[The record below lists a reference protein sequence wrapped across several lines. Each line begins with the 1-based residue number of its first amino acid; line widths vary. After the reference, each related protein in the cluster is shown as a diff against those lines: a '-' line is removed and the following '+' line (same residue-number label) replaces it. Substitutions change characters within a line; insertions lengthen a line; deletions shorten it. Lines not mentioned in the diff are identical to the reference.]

1 MPRMAENMRNST
13 QRRNSNPFSLHTLAA
28 ALLMLACLI
37 TSGCSLGVMAGKML
51 FGDPLIT
58 CEFTE
63 RTKIDLSKEKKKVLV
78 VCSTP
83 ESIRSDYPSLN
94 YDLLEQIT
102 YGLRRH
108 EIEVMDTGEV
118 ATWLD
123 DNGGVWNDVDEL
135 AENFDADYIIHVDI
149 DEFDYREPNSPNLL
163 RGKAFGTVSAYQVKE
178 LDGLKRAREVFVSEY
193 TSEYPNH
200 MPVSIESESPTVF
213 RKKYLDRIADQI
225 GRFFYNYKT
234 GAEI

>member
-1 MPRMAENMRNST
+1 MRNSI
-13 QRRNSNPFSLHTLAA
+13 QRQNSNPSRRQTLAV
-28 ALLMLACLI
+28 ALLMLVCLAV
-37 TSGCSLGVMAGKML
+37 SGCSLGVMAGKML

-58 CEFTE
+58 CEFTS
-63 RTKIDLSKEKKKVLV
+63 RTKIDLSKDKKKVLV

-102 YGLRRH
+102 YGLHRH

-135 AENFDADYIIHVDI
+135 AENFDADFIIHVDI

-163 RGKAFGTVSAYQVKE
+163 RGKAFGTVSAYEVKE
-178 LDGLKRAREVFVSEY
+178 MDGGKRALEVFTSEY
-193 TSEYPNH
+193 TSEYPSH

-225 GRFFYNYKT
+225 GRFFYNYRA
-234 GAEI
+234 GADI

>member
-1 MPRMAENMRNST
+1 MRNAIHI
-13 QRRNSNPFSLHTLAA
+13 QVARFFNQHCFAVVLLTLV
-28 ALLMLACLI
+28 CLSA
-37 TSGCSLGVMAGKML
+37 SGCSLYVMAGKMF

-58 CEFTE
+58 CEFTK
-63 RTKIDLSKEKKKVLV
+63 RTKVDLTEDKKKVLV
-78 VCSTP
+78 ICSTP

-102 YGLRRH
+102 YRLKRQD
-108 EIEVMDTGEV
+108 IEVMDTGEV

-135 AENFDADYIIHVDI
+135 AENFEVDYIIHVDI

-163 RGKAFGTVSAYQVKE
+163 RGKAFGNVSAYEVME
-178 LDGLKRAREVFVSEY
+178 ADGMRRALEVFSSEY
-193 TSEYPNH
+193 TSEYPSH
-200 MPVSIESESPTVF
+200 LPVSIEQESPKVF

-225 GRFFYNYKT
+225 GRFFYNYHA
-234 GAEI
+234 GDGI